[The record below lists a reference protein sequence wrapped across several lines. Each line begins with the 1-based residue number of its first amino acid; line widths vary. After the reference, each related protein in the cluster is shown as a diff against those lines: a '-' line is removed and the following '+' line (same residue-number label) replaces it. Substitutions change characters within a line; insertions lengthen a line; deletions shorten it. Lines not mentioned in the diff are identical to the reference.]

1 MNASATNYKEKKDN
15 VMTFSII
22 GSGAIGTALARQFAR
37 KDIPV
42 RIANSR
48 GPASIAPLAAQLGST
63 IEPATLDD
71 ALTADIVILAV
82 PFTAIADTVASVADW
97 QGRIVID
104 ATNAIDFTDFSPA
117 NLGGE
122 LSSDIVAKAL
132 PGARLVKGFNTLPAA
147 VLAAEPEV
155 EGGRRTIFV
164 SSNDAE
170 ATAAAANLIDALGFA
185 PLALGRI
192 DEGGRL
198 QQFGGALM
206 VHSLIR
212 QA

>member
-1 MNASATNYKEKKDN
+1 MSY
-15 VMTFSII
+15 SII

-37 KDIPV
+37 KNISV
-42 RIANSR
+42 RVANSR
-48 GPASIAPLAAQLGST
+48 GPASIAPLAAELGSA
-63 IEPATLDD
+63 IEPA
-71 ALTADIVILAV
+71 ALEEALAADVVILAV
-82 PFTAIADTVASVADW
+82 PFTAVADTVAAVADW
-97 QGRIVID
+97 QGRIVVD

-117 NLGGE
+117 DLGGE
-122 LSSDIVAKAL
+122 LSSDIVAKKI

-147 VLAAEPEV
+147 ILAAEPEV
-155 EGGRRTIFV
+155 GGGRRTIFL

-170 ATAAAANLIDALGFA
+170 ASATAANLIDALGFA

-206 VHSLIR
+206 VHSLIK
-212 QA
+212 QN

>member
-1 MNASATNYKEKKDN
+1 
-15 VMTFSII
+15 MTYSII

-37 KDIPV
+37 KNIPV

-48 GPASIAPLAAQLGST
+48 GPASIASLVAEFGTT
-63 IEPATLDD
+63 IEPATLED

-82 PFTAIADTVASVADW
+82 PFTAVADIVAAITDW

-122 LSSDIVAKAL
+122 LSSDLVARQL

-155 EGGRRTIFV
+155 DGGRRTIFV

-170 ATAAAANLIDALGFA
+170 ATVAAANLIDALGFA

-206 VHSLIR
+206 VHSLIK
-212 QA
+212 QG